1 MTASRTRALSI
12 SPIMSTSLRSVI
24 GSSAANI
31 NDSMIGLISS
41 IFSMYQNTDG
51 LYKLLNFPGRKLHCT
66 FDFINS
72 VLYGLDHSLCRN
84 SSARNRHNLFNVF
97 YLRCNMLLLGFPFEL
112 LLKPRLSLVFCF
124 LDRKSTRLNS

>member
-1 MTASRTRALSI
+1 
-12 SPIMSTSLRSVI
+12 MSTSLRSVI
-24 GSSAANI
+24 GSSAANS

-41 IFSMYQNTDG
+41 IFSMYQHTDG
-51 LYKLLNFPGRKLHCT
+51 LYKLLTFGGWKLHGT

-97 YLRCNMLLLGFPFEL
+97 YLRYNKLIIVFPLEL

-124 LDRKSTRLNS
+124 L